1 MQSTQNSSP
10 ILFADSGVQILCF
23 PLPADVNL
31 PGDQVG
37 SGWQHCQCE
46 VKDEVVEYGYLQWQ
60 LLRNRFYL
68 AVDTTIGPDD
78 AEVGYFAKRS
88 SLGED
93 FVQTLTNVLG
103 TKGKPL
109 AGIPL
114 VEFIIRPAI
123 AGGGEPKDVHMVVD
137 FGNSRT
143 GALLVEFRDVTDQ
156 DPIMT
161 PLQMINRYSLDA
173 WDDSGQFAPDMAT
186 WWFSSKSHWCTPP
199 YLAPS
204 RLEKI
209 KYVER
214 QVKRAFT
221 TRTEMVP
228 VSVFEIS
235 RTFEDFSMVRMGRE
249 ADELAGIMRT
259 EGEVRT
265 GVSSPKRYLWAR
277 DASWLEGAYW
287 HMADPF
293 DRYDPEH
300 HATTL
305 KGPLL
310 EFIPEDDSL
319 DEPERKSEPVVERPR
334 HAPRTMMIGAL
345 YEMLCQAY
353 TYTNSLGYRHVTG
366 DSGRIRLL
374 RTLTLTFP
382 SGMIAA
388 ERQQLKKQAH
398 KALRI
403 FMQTL
408 GRNQP
413 VEPELKLTVDEASA
427 VHLTYIWSEV
437 KKLGGKTSLW
447 FSVMGH
453 DVDPGSESE
462 ATPDPAPRK
471 RVASGTTRSG
481 RSRNRR
487 AVDQEASSG
496 AEMRIACID
505 IGGGTSDLMI
515 AKYLC
520 KTGLGGDLIRGET
533 LHRDG
538 ITLAG
543 DHLVKRL
550 LETTIVPLFADVV
563 GLEPNDAQ
571 ILFGKEVP
579 AAHAFRAQR
588 VHWMNRLFVPCALA
602 YLEAAVNESEEPISH
617 TDPDIVGAE
626 VVQSLQE
633 TINRLWGPGTYNV
646 KQDLSL
652 YFDLNKFEDLV
663 DEVFSDLLLDFC
675 ESIVEH
681 EADIV
686 LLAGLPTKLLQI
698 RKLVETY
705 LPLPDSR
712 IISMYGRYAGTWY
725 PYQDPDSFNPGVI
738 ADPKSTVVVGAATE
752 FSARHGMLP
761 RFGFEMSDE
770 AARKSYYWGVM
781 TESRIDNDRV
791 IFEAQPE
798 GEGAKSVQ
806 RKDLFVTAQNLIIGR
821 KRRSR
826 ENAQASPVYWIKVLR
841 GTNLG
846 EIKVQLTL
854 ERHLGADGREEL
866 SAESADGTV
875 DGQPAVLNRNV
886 FFEWRTLADE
896 RYYLDTGGLD
906 RLEIG

>member
-1 MQSTQNSSP
+1 MQSTQNSGP
-10 ILFADSGVQILCF
+10 VLFADSGVQVLCF

-31 PGDQVG
+31 PVDQVG
-37 SGWQHCQCE
+37 SGWQHCRCE

-78 AEVGYFAKRS
+78 AEVGYFARRS

-93 FVQTLTNVLG
+93 FRQTLTNVLG
-103 TKGKPL
+103 AKGEAL
-109 AGIPL
+109 AGIPPI
-114 VEFIIRPAI
+114 EFTIRPAT
-123 AGGGEPKDVHMVVD
+123 AGGGELKDVHMVVD

-143 GALLVEFRDVTDQ
+143 GALLVEFLDATDQ
-156 DPIMT
+156 DPLMT

-173 WDDSGQFAPDMAT
+173 WDDSGQFEPDMAT

-204 RLEKI
+204 RLEKT
-209 KYVER
+209 KFVER
-214 QVKRAFT
+214 KVKRAFT
-221 TRTEMVP
+221 TKTQMVP
-228 VSVFEIS
+228 VSVFEVS

-259 EGEVRT
+259 EGRVCT
-265 GVSSPKRYLWAR
+265 GVSSPKRYLWAK

-305 KGPLL
+305 KGSLL
-310 EFIPEDDSL
+310 EFIREDDSL
-319 DEPERKSEPVVERPR
+319 DEPERESEPAVERPC

-353 TYTNSLGYRHVTG
+353 TYTNSIGYRHQIG
-366 DSGRIRLL
+366 DLGRMRLL

-388 ERQQLKKQAH
+388 ERQQLRKQAH
-398 KALRI
+398 KAIRI

-408 GRNQP
+408 GRNQSI
-413 VEPELKLTVDEASA
+413 EPELKLSVDEASA
-427 VHLTYIWSEV
+427 VHLTYIWSEA

-453 DVDPGSESE
+453 DVAPAPEPE
-462 ATPDPAPRK
+462 ATPAPAPPK
-471 RVASGTTRSG
+471 RGPRGATGSD

-487 AVDQEASSG
+487 KADQEDTSG
-496 AEMRIACID
+496 AEIRIACID

-515 AKYLC
+515 AKYFC
-520 KTGLGGDLIRGET
+520 KVGLGGDLIRGET

-543 DHLVKRL
+543 DHLVKRI
-550 LETTIVPLFADVV
+550 LERIIVPLFAEVV
-563 GLEPNDAQ
+563 GLEPNDVQ
-571 ILFGKEVP
+571 MLFGKEVP

-588 VHWMNRLFVPCALA
+588 VHWMNRLFVPLALA
-602 YLEAAVNESEEPISH
+602 YLEAAVNDSEDPISH
-617 TDPDIVGAE
+617 TDPNIVGAD

-633 TINRLWGPGTYNV
+633 TINGLWGPGTYNV

-652 YFDLNKFEDLV
+652 YFDRDDFEDV
-663 DEVFSDLLLDFC
+663 VNKVFSDLLLDFC

-681 EADIV
+681 DVDIV
-686 LLAGLPTKLLQI
+686 LLAGLPTKLQQI

-705 LPLPDSR
+705 LPLPESR

-738 ADPKSTVVVGAATE
+738 ADPKSTVVVGAAIE
-752 FSARHGMLP
+752 FSARHGKLP

-781 TESRIDNDRV
+781 TESQIYKDRV

-806 RKDLFVTAQNLIIGR
+806 RKDIFVTAQNLIIGR

-841 GTNLG
+841 GENLG

-854 ERHLGADGREEL
+854 ERHIGDDGREEL

-875 DGQPAVLNRNV
+875 DGQPAVLNGNV

-906 RLEIG
+906 GLEI